1 MKRLSSGQTGV
12 NTTFVLRLYH
22 TSKSTRSIIA
32 LKRRQYVISKEQ
44 LQIIPIDSSRIS
56 KMICTQSLY
65 LFFPKMSNEI
75 ISSPLLELDTD
86 DSSVPPEEARGVLKD
101 TRFVLAELN
110 LGEVEAE

>member
-1 MKRLSSGQTGV
+1 
-12 NTTFVLRLYH
+12 
-22 TSKSTRSIIA
+22 
-32 LKRRQYVISKEQ
+32 
-44 LQIIPIDSSRIS
+44 
-56 KMICTQSLY
+56 
-65 LFFPKMSNEI
+65 MSNEI